1 MQTFFTAL
9 EAADW
14 IQGKRYTSSKNG
26 LKNIEMLLAALGN
39 PERQLRCI
47 HIAGTNGKGSVSAM
61 TERALR
67 ACGMKTGLYTS
78 PYLTQYGDR
87 MRVNG
92 RPIPDETLIRLTTRL
107 SSVVDELL
115 PQEIYPTAFEL
126 GTALAFTYFA
136 EEKVDFAIIEVGIGG
151 KLDSTNVIVPV
162 VSAIATIGLDHTS
175 LLGATLPAIAAEKA
189 GIIKP
194 GVPCVATAQAE
205 EVMEVFRRVCAEN
218 NAPFTEVKLP
228 QLLTRDAYGSSFS
241 IDGET
246 VRISLPGEY
255 QVQNAALSF
264 AILRSLRKQGYD
276 LPMTGILE
284 GFSLARWPARLT
296 WVGNVLIDGAH
307 NPQGATALVDYINE
321 FFADTPRVLVT
332 AMMQDK
338 DYATCASLYARAFD
352 NIICTQI
359 DYHRCATAEMM
370 HDAFGAVG
378 RDSQVIPFIP
388 AAIAAAQT
396 MVGNDGII
404 VIAGSLYLA
413 GDAILALA
421 PTLGAQL

>member
-1 MQTFFTAL
+1 MQTFSTAL

-175 LLGATLPAIAAEKA
+175 LLGDTLPAIAAEKA

-194 GVPCVATAQAE
+194 GVPCVATAQAK

-338 DYATCASLYARAFD
+338 DYATCASLYARAFE

>member
-1 MQTFFTAL
+1 MQTFTTAL

-14 IQGKRYTSSKNG
+14 IQGKRYASSKNG

-39 PERQLRCI
+39 PEKQLRCI

-92 RPIPDETLIRLTTRL
+92 RPIPDDALIRIATRL
-107 SSVVDELL
+107 SAVVDELL
-115 PQEIYPTAFEL
+115 PQQIYPTAFEL
-126 GTALAFTYFA
+126 GTALAFLYFA
-136 EEKVDFAIIEVGIGG
+136 EEHVDFAIIEVGIGG
-151 KLDSTNVIVPV
+151 RLDSTNVITPV
-162 VSAIATIGLDHTS
+162 VSAIAAIGLDHTT
-175 LLGATLPAIAAEKA
+175 LLGNTLPEIAAEKA

-194 GVPCVATAQAE
+194 DVPCVATAQAA
-205 EVMEVFRRVCAEN
+205 EVMEVFTRTCAEKH
-218 NAPFTEVKLP
+218 APFTAVERP
-228 QLLTRDAYGSSFS
+228 QLIDRDAYGSRFV

-246 VRISLPGEY
+246 VRISLPGDY

-264 AILRSLRKQGYD
+264 AILRSLRQQGYA
-276 LPMTGILE
+276 LPMSGILE
-284 GFSLARWPARLT
+284 GLALAKWPARLT

-307 NPQGATALVDYINE
+307 NPQGATALANFIEE
-321 FFADTPRVLVT
+321 FFSDTPRVLVT

-338 DYATCASLYARAFD
+338 DYAACAALYARVFD
-352 NIICTQI
+352 KIICTQI
-359 DYHRCATAEMM
+359 DYYRCATAEMM
-370 HDAFGAVG
+370 RDAFAAVG
-378 RDSQVIPFIP
+378 RDAEMIPSIP
-388 AAIAAAQT
+388 DAIAAARRE
-396 MVGNDGII
+396 MGEDGII

-413 GDAILALA
+413 GDAITAID
-421 PTLGAQL
+421 PTIGNQL